1 MKGNSR
7 GFMLFKKLKNNVRL
21 IWIITCGYCQT
32 QAGVGL
38 SWIIT
43 CGYYQTQMVVGAK
56 MG

>member
-43 CGYYQTQMVVGAK
+43 CGYYQTQMGVGAK